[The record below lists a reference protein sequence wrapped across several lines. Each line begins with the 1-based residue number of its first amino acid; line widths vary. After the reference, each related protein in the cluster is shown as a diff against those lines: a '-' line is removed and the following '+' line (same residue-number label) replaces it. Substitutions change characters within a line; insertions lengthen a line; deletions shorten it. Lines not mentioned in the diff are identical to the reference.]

1 MDPQEQLPEQI
12 GRYRIVRLLGQ
23 GAMGRVLLAH
33 DPVLDR
39 DVAVKLLRNDLGIPP
54 EQRQALIERMRQ
66 EARASARVGHPGIVA
81 LHDMGEDPELGLYL
95 VFEYVEGQTLKDKL
109 AHGALGPE
117 AAAKVAREIGDA
129 LTTAHTAGV
138 LHRDIKPENII
149 LARTGAKIAD
159 FGIARVPDSTLTR
172 DGGLLGTPA
181 YSAPESISSGKFSPL
196 SDQFSMAATMWEG
209 ISGRRAFPGDDA
221 VSVASHISTDE
232 PPGIAAVC
240 GLDPHVDTVLARA
253 LSKNPKSRFPSCEDF
268 GRALAEALELSSARL
283 AMPTLPDEYHR
294 ESWKQEKQTHTTR
307 IALGGA
313 AVGAL
318 LAVAALQLT
327 ARLRPPAQTIANSPP
342 PDATRDLHPVAWL
355 AERPPPHH
363 RHHSKHAKRPE
374 KADVADAGVAGD
386 AAVDAGA
393 DAGGDA
399 SDGTSVPGTAATENG
414 RDGGNGASGSHKS
427 DSRSQPR

>member
-1 MDPQEQLPEQI
+1 
-12 GRYRIVRLLGQ
+12 
-23 GAMGRVLLAH
+23 MGRVLLAH

-66 EARASARVGHPGIVA
+66 EARASARVAHPGIVA
-81 LHDMGEDPELGLYL
+81 LFDMGEDPELGLYL

-109 AHGALGPE
+109 GHGALGPA

-181 YSAPESISSGKFSPL
+181 YSAPESISNGKFSPL

-221 VSVASHISTDE
+221 VAVASRISTDE

-294 ESWKQEKQTHTTR
+294 ESWEHEKQTHTTR
-307 IALGGA
+307 VALGGA

-318 LAVAALQLT
+318 LAIAALQIT
-327 ARLRPPAQTIANSPP
+327 AHLRAPVQAIASAP
-342 PDATRDLHPVAWL
+342 PDATRDAHPVAWL

-363 RHHSKHAKRPE
+363 HHRSKHAKHSQ
-374 KADVADAGVAGD
+374 KALDAGSADD
-386 AAVDAGA
+386 AATDAGA
-393 DAGGDA
+393 DEGGDA
-399 SDGTSVPGTAATENG
+399 SGAVPASGTAPTENG
-414 RDGGNGASGSHKS
+414 RDGGNGALRSHKS
-427 DSRSQPR
+427 DSKTQSR